1 MDDSSKDLF
10 SSRWGFILAAAG
22 SAIGMGSIWLF
33 PYRAGELGGAAFL
46 IAYVI
51 CVFVLGLIA
60 VIGEITFGRL
70 TGKGPVGAF
79 KKALRLSGGHN
90 KAGELI
96 GWIPVIV
103 IFIIALGYTVIVA
116 WVLRFLAGSFT
127 GSAFSATNS
136 VTYFKLITGN
146 GIAVWIV
153 STLFI
158 VGIAMLGGIEKGI
171 EKVNK
176 FMMPVFFIL
185 FLFLVIR
192 VAFLPGA
199 IHGYKFM
206 FIPKLDMLI
215 NSKTWILALGQSFY
229 SLSIMGSILIVYGSY
244 ARKSEDIVYSAKSV
258 AILSTFAALFA
269 SLIIIPAIFSF
280 GKDLNSGPSLM
291 FITIPDIFKTI
302 PLGQLCM
309 LIFFIAV
316 FFAAITS
323 LISIIEVV
331 VESLQNKF
339 KISRLSAVGVSTFMS
354 AVLSILADGHID
366 GLMDILQIHLVPLC
380 ALITG
385 IFVFW
390 ILPPRRIIKEIQGGR
405 SKMIG
410 KWIIPVGRYVF
421 CGLVI
426 LIYVSNL
433 INLSNG

>member
-1 MDDSSKDLF
+1 MADSSKDLF

-33 PYRAGELGGAAFL
+33 PYRAGELGGSAFL
-46 IAYVI
+46 IAYI
-51 CVFVLGLIA
+51 TCVFVLGLIA

-79 KKALRLSGGHN
+79 RKALRLSSWHN

-103 IFIIALGYTVIVA
+103 IFIISIGYAVVVA
-116 WVLRFLAGSFT
+116 WALRFLAGSLT
-127 GSAFSATNS
+127 GVAFAATNS
-136 VTYFKLITGN
+136 VIYFKLITGN
-146 GIAVWIV
+146 GIAIWIFL
-153 STLFI
+153 TFFMAGL
-158 VGIAMLGGIEKGI
+158 AMLGGVEKGI
-171 EKVNK
+171 EKANK
-176 FMMPVFFIL
+176 LMMPAFFIL

-199 IHGYKFM
+199 ISGYKFM
-206 FIPKLDMLI
+206 FMPKLDMLL
-215 NSKTWILALGQSFY
+215 NSRTWILALGQSFY

-258 AILSTFAALFA
+258 AILSTFASIFA
-269 SLIIIPAIFSF
+269 SLVIIPAIFSF

-302 PLGQLCM
+302 PMGQLCM
-309 LIFFIAV
+309 IIFFIAV

-339 KISRLSAVGVSTFMS
+339 KISRLSAVGISTSVS
-354 AVLSILADGHID
+354 AALSILAGGHID

-390 ILPPRRIIKEIQGGR
+390 ILPSKRVIKEIQKGR
-405 SKMIG
+405 SKMVG
-410 KWIIPVGRYVF
+410 KWFISLGRYVF
-421 CGLVI
+421 CGLII
-426 LIYVSNL
+426 LIYVCNL
-433 INLSNG
+433 LNLG